1 MFAIFYRVG
10 SPLYLHHTYSA
21 IYNKIIL
28 NTHEYDIKTACS
40 KRIEP

>member
-1 MFAIFYRVG
+1 MFCYFLSGRQ
-10 SPLYLHHTYSA
+10 PLYLHHTYSA

-28 NTHEYDIKTACS
+28 NTHEYDIKTTCS